1 MQNPTPAAPVSP
13 AVPQPVAAVEVR
25 APGQTRP
32 INEAEIAVLRRQR
45 SEMSNQLSSARE
57 RREELIDEIR
67 AAPNGTE
74 QGLLLHL
81 QVVNDRIVNIE
92 RDLERSGQTLRSG
105 QVPVGTTLIAPRFES
120 PTDAAERGAAISALV
135 LVPLFLSFMVMRWRR
150 GKRRGENRPA
160 APEHDARME
169 RLEQAVDAIA
179 LEIERVGESQRF
191 TQKVLAEANIMPA
204 LGVGQRA
211 AEPIRMPAYEEIRSR
226 TPDR

>member
-1 MQNPTPAAPVSP
+1 MQTPTPVAPVSP
-13 AVPQPVAAVEVR
+13 AAPQPVAAVEVQ

-32 INEAEIAVLRRQR
+32 INEAEVAVLRRQR

-67 AAPNGTE
+67 AAPAGTE

-105 QVPVGTTLIAPRFES
+105 QVPVGTVLVAPRFSS
-120 PTDAAERGAAISALV
+120 PTDSAERGAAISALV

-150 GKRRGENRPA
+150 GKRRGENRRF
-160 APEHDARME
+160 APDHDARME

-191 TQKVLAEANIMPA
+191 TQRVLAEANIMPA
-204 LGVGQRA
+204 LGVGQRG
-211 AEPIRMPAYEEIRSR
+211 AEPIRVPAYEEIRSR